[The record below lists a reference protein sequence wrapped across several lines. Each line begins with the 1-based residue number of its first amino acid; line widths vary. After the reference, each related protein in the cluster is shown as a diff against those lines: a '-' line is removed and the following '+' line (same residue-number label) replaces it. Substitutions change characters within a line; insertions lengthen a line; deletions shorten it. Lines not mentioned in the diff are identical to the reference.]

1 MNNNYKENNEEEKD
15 NENNINNEN
24 NNMVNNYDYIE
35 GIYPSILNNSFP
47 EVDNINKE
55 KYLTNYHKMNQ
66 LQVI

>member
-1 MNNNYKENNEEEKD
+1 
-15 NENNINNEN
+15 
-24 NNMVNNYDYIE
+24 MVNNYDYIE